1 MSKTELIEHIMRLN
15 RSATEEFLH
24 QFSPNQLDL
33 YLRKLLKAAIERG
46 PNLLQPE
53 PWPLQF

>member
-1 MSKTELIEHIMRLN
+1 MSKREMIEHIMRLN
-15 RSATEEFLH
+15 RSATAEFLG
-24 QFSPNQLDL
+24 QFTANQLDQ

-53 PWPLQF
+53 PLPLRF